1 MERRIPMIYLD
12 NSATT
17 KPHKEVLNT
26 FVQVNESYYAN
37 PASIHA
43 AGVDA
48 NTLLD
53 RARSQIANILHTEDQ
68 YVLFTAGGTES
79 NNFAIFGV
87 PKANTHKGKHI
98 ITTEIEH
105 PSILEAVKAL
115 QKDGYEI
122 DYLKVDESG
131 VISLAELQEKIRKD
145 TVLVS
150 IMHVN
155 NEMGAIQP
163 IEQAAKIIHEHSR
176 AAFHVDAVQSFGKLP
191 IYFNGDAGP
200 DIISISGHK
209 IHGLKGSGVI
219 VFRKK
224 MNIIPL
230 LLGGGQ
236 ESGLRSGT
244 VAVPQAVALAKA
256 ARIAS
261 EQLETSKKKY
271 QKWHDDLVEFLWSF
285 GENIHLLSTKTG
297 APHILSF
304 SVKDL
309 KGEILINALQKRG
322 IIVSTSSACSSKQ
335 KKTSHVVEALN
346 INSPYKKGVI
356 RLSFGALNTD
366 EDIAEFKK
374 VFTSIMKELKGEN
387 Y

>member
-1 MERRIPMIYLD
+1 MIYLD

-17 KPHKEVLNT
+17 KPHKEVLDT
-26 FVQVNESYYAN
+26 FVQVNESFYAN
-37 PASIHA
+37 PASIHE

-53 RARSQIANILHTEDQ
+53 RARSQIAKILHTEDK

-87 PKANTHKGKHI
+87 PKANTHRGKHI

-105 PSILEAVKAL
+105 PSILEAIKAL
-115 QKDGYEI
+115 QKDGYEV
-122 DYLKVDESG
+122 DYLQVDETG
-131 VISLAELQEKIRKD
+131 VISLEELQQKIRKD

-155 NEMGAIQP
+155 NEIGAIQP
-163 IEQAAKIIHEHSR
+163 IEQAAKIIHENSR
-176 AAFHVDAVQSFGKLP
+176 AVFHVDAVQSFGKLP
-191 IYFNGDAGP
+191 IYFNADAGP

-219 VFRKK
+219 AFRKK

-256 ARIAS
+256 SRIAT
-261 EQLETSKKKY
+261 EQLEKNMDKY
-271 QKWHDDLVEFLWSF
+271 RKWHNDLIKFLTEF
-285 GENIHLLSTKTG
+285 GDNIHLLSTKNG

-309 KGEILINALQKRG
+309 KGEILINALQNRG
-322 IIVSTSSACSSKQ
+322 IIVSTSSACSSRQ
-335 KKTSHVVEALN
+335 KKTSHVVEALK
-346 INSPYKKGVI
+346 IDQPFKKGVI

-366 EDIAEFKK
+366 EDIDEFKK
-374 VFTSIMKELKGEN
+374 AFTSIMKELKGEN

>member
-1 MERRIPMIYLD
+1 MIYLD

-17 KPHKEVLNT
+17 KPYKEVLNT
-26 FVQVNESYYAN
+26 FIQVNESFYAN
-37 PASIHA
+37 PASIHE
-43 AGVDA
+43 AGVES

-53 RARSQIANILHTEDQ
+53 RARAQMAKILGTDDRQ
-68 YVLFTAGGTES
+68 VLFTAGGTES
-79 NNFAIFGV
+79 NNFAIFGIA
-87 PKANTHKGKHI
+87 KANTHKGKHI

-105 PSILEAVKAL
+105 ASVLESIRVL
-115 QKDGYEI
+115 QADGYEI
-122 DYLKVDESG
+122 DYLSVDSNG
-131 VISLAELQEKIRKD
+131 VISLQELQEKLRKD

-163 IEQAAKIIHEHSR
+163 IEEAAKIIHESSR
-176 AAFHVDAVQSFGKLP
+176 ATFHVDAVQSFGKMP
-191 IYFNGDAGP
+191 IYFKDDAGP

-219 VFRKK
+219 AFRKK
-224 MNIIPL
+224 MNIAPL

-236 ESGLRSGT
+236 EYGLRSGT

-256 ARIAS
+256 ARMAVENL
-261 EQLETSKKKY
+261 EQSMKKY
-271 QKWHDDLVEFLWSF
+271 RKWHNELMEFLTSF
-285 GENIHLLSTKTG
+285 GSVIHILSTPNG
-297 APHILSF
+297 AAHILSF

-335 KKTSHVVEALN
+335 KKTSHVVLALKTPPN
-346 INSPYKKGVI
+346 FVNGVI
-356 RLSFGALNTD
+356 RLSFGGLTTD
-366 EDIAEFKK
+366 EDIQQFKK
-374 VFTSIMKELKGEN
+374 AFTEVMKELKGE
-387 Y
+387 

>member
-1 MERRIPMIYLD
+1 MIYLD

-17 KPHKEVLNT
+17 KPHKEVLDT
-26 FVQVNESYYAN
+26 FVQVNESFYAN
-37 PASIHA
+37 PASIHE
-43 AGVDA
+43 AGVNA

-53 RARSQIANILHTEDQ
+53 RARSQIANILHTEDK

-115 QKDGYEI
+115 QKDGYEV
-122 DYLKVDESG
+122 DYLKVDHTG
-131 VISLAELQEKIRKD
+131 VISLEELQEKIRKD

-163 IEQAAKIIHEHSR
+163 IEQAAKIIHENSR
-176 AAFHVDAVQSFGKLP
+176 AVFHVDAVQSFGKLP
-191 IYFNGDAGP
+191 IYFNGETGP

-219 VFRKK
+219 AFRKK

-244 VAVPQAVALAKA
+244 VAVPQAVTLAKA
-256 ARIAS
+256 SRIAI
-261 EQLETSKKKY
+261 EQLEQSMEKY
-271 QKWHDDLVEFLWSF
+271 RKWHNDLIEFLTGF
-285 GENIHLLSTKTG
+285 GENIHLLSTKDG

-335 KKTSHVVEALN
+335 KKTSHVVEALK
-346 INSPYKKGVI
+346 IDPLYKKGVI

-366 EDIAEFKK
+366 EEIAEFKK
-374 VFTSIMKELKGEN
+374 AFTSIIKDLKGDN

>member
-1 MERRIPMIYLD
+1 MIYLD

-17 KPHKEVLNT
+17 KPYKEVLNT
-26 FVQVNESYYAN
+26 FIQVNESFYAN
-37 PASIHA
+37 PASIHE
-43 AGVDA
+43 AGVES

-53 RARSQIANILHTEDQ
+53 RARAQIAKILRTDDQ
-68 YVLFTAGGTES
+68 QVLFTAGGTES
-79 NNFAIFGV
+79 NNFAIFGIS
-87 PKANTHKGKHI
+87 KANTHKGKHI

-105 PSILEAVKAL
+105 ASVLESIRAL
-115 QKDGYEI
+115 QADGYEV
-122 DYLKVDESG
+122 DYLSVDSEG
-131 VISLAELQEKIRKD
+131 IISLQELNEKLRKD

-163 IEQAAKIIHEHSR
+163 IEDAAKIIHANSR
-176 AAFHVDAVQSFGKLP
+176 AAFHVDAVQSFGKMP
-191 IYFNGDAGP
+191 VFFQDNAGP

-219 VFRKK
+219 AFRKK
-224 MNIIPL
+224 MNIAPL

-236 ESGLRSGT
+236 EYGLRSGT

-256 ARIAS
+256 ARMAVENLGQSMENYKKWKS
-261 EQLETSKKKY
+261 ELF
-271 QKWHDDLVEFLWSF
+271 DFLLSF
-285 GENIHLLSTKTG
+285 GNSIHLLSTLNG
-297 APHILSF
+297 AAHILSF

-335 KKTSHVVEALN
+335 KKTSHVVLALN
-346 INSPYKKGVI
+346 TPPNFVNGVI
-356 RLSFGALNTD
+356 RLSFGALTTD
-366 EDIAEFKK
+366 KDIQQFKIA
-374 VFTSIMKELKGEN
+374 FTEVMKELKGE
-387 Y
+387 

>member
-1 MERRIPMIYLD
+1 MIYLD

-17 KPHKEVLNT
+17 KPYKEVLNT
-26 FVQVNESYYAN
+26 FIQVNESFYAN
-37 PASIHA
+37 PASIHE
-43 AGVDA
+43 AGVES

-53 RARSQIANILHTEDQ
+53 RARAQMAKILRTDDRQ
-68 YVLFTAGGTES
+68 VLFTAGGTES
-79 NNFAIFGV
+79 NNFAIFGIA
-87 PKANTHKGKHI
+87 KANTHKGKHI

-105 PSILEAVKAL
+105 ASVLESIRVL
-115 QKDGYEI
+115 QADGYEI
-122 DYLKVDESG
+122 DYLSVDSNG
-131 VISLAELQEKIRKD
+131 VISLQELQEKLRKD

-163 IEQAAKIIHEHSR
+163 IEEAAKIIHESSR
-176 AAFHVDAVQSFGKLP
+176 ATFHVDAVQSFGKMP
-191 IYFNGDAGP
+191 IYFKDDAGP

-219 VFRKK
+219 AFRKK
-224 MNIIPL
+224 MNIAPL

-236 ESGLRSGT
+236 EYGLRSGT

-256 ARIAS
+256 ARMAVENL
-261 EQLETSKKKY
+261 EQSMKKY
-271 QKWHDDLVEFLWSF
+271 RKWHNELMGFLTSF
-285 GENIHLLSTKTG
+285 GSVIHILSTPNG
-297 APHILSF
+297 AAHILSF

-335 KKTSHVVEALN
+335 KKTSHVVLALKTPPN
-346 INSPYKKGVI
+346 FVNGVI
-356 RLSFGALNTD
+356 RLSFGGLTTD
-366 EDIAEFKK
+366 EDIQQFKK
-374 VFTSIMKELKGEN
+374 AFTEVMKELKGE
-387 Y
+387 